1 MHWLRVI
8 KFNNVKAMEI
18 IWIIVKYP
26 FQLLYFVFAAFAMH
40 VFETEKECKEII
52 LFFLESKMKKII
64 MAALFSETA
73 AEEKNI

>member
-40 VFETEKECKEII
+40 VF
-52 LFFLESKMKKII
+52 
-64 MAALFSETA
+64 
-73 AEEKNI
+73 